1 MNNDPPEVI
10 KLVNSAIAVT
20 VDPWLLL
27 KHLAKRGADNHVTLT
42 ARDASEVY
50 SGVMLRLEWVD
61 VYGKRQA
68 VESDTL
74 HHLLLEAS
82 ALDFKLFRQKADKAA
97 YLPPG
102 LLADGDGDDD
112 EGEDVAR
119 QVSLF

>member
-1 MNNDPPEVI
+1 MNNYTPEVI
-10 KLVNSAIAVT
+10 ALVNSATAVT
-20 VDPWLLL
+20 IDPWLLL
-27 KHLAKRGADNHVTLT
+27 KHLAKRGKGNHVTLT

-61 VYGKRQA
+61 VYGRRQV

-82 ALDFKLFRQKADKAA
+82 ALDFKLFRQKADESVH
-97 YLPPG
+97 LPPG
-102 LLADGDGDDD
+102 LLADGDD